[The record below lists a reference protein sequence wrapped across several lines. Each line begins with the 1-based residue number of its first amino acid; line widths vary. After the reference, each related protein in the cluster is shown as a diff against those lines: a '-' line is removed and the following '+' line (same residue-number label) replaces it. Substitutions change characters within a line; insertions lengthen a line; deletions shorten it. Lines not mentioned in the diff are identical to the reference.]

1 MATED
6 FIPKNNTT
14 PEGGWQRSVDTREY
28 VLTRG
33 EAVKMIADLAKM
45 LALPGG
51 TLAAFSVDDHGT
63 EVCRVI
69 LVLVEKDKDPT
80 LRY

>member
-51 TLAAFSVDDHGT
+51 TSDSGSS
-63 EVCRVI
+63 
-69 LVLVEKDKDPT
+69 
-80 LRY
+80 